1 MGVREK
7 ERFLEQWRMDATDL
21 RRRMILAPTPRER
34 ERWYAILLLAQGL
47 AAEALERDPHT
58 VRRWASAFG
67 EGGPAALIFE
77 QTGSSPG
84 SPETQRRWKGTGSKC

>member
-47 AAEALERDPHT
+47 DGSGDGGGAGAGPPHYRT
-58 VRRWASAFG
+58 LGVGLR
-67 EGGPAALIFE
+67 
-77 QTGSSPG
+77 
-84 SPETQRRWKGTGSKC
+84 